1 MHWYNSPDTQ
11 KGVSQVEEM
20 WRGHNS
26 AGHTVLAEMH
36 READRLAETSATSLD
51 CIKRNYLRS
60 NVLRTVIINWKG
72 PC

>member
-1 MHWYNSPDTQ
+1 
-11 KGVSQVEEM
+11 M

-60 NVLRTVIINWKG
+60 NVLRTVIINWNG
-72 PC
+72 PS